1 MVNNKLQSLAI
12 SMGLSSWAVAVLV
25 MTNTIGQ
32 SESTWV
38 FLAMLCVSI
47 LSTLYANYKL
57 NKKVVS
63 KMSPQQN
70 S

>member
-38 FLAMLCVSI
+38 FLATLCVSL
-47 LSTLYANYKL
+47 LSMLHTHYKDNAL
-57 NKKVVS
+57 T
-63 KMSPQQN
+63 
-70 S
+70 